1 MVRASTI
8 VLLAGI
14 VLLFV
19 PIPPV
24 ATVLGVIV
32 ILIGV
37 ALRLLTGS

>member
-24 ATVLGVIV
+24 ATALGVIV

>member
-24 ATVLGVIV
+24 ATALGIIV